1 MFDSVEYDVVGSS
14 ELKDPE
20 CEEGFDSVSDS
31 DIDMIVNWDDVERV
45 VKRSGCKSTNLSIR
59 EMVIETWS
67 EIEGTEADLERFYLG
82 RCFHFLGYHVQITPL
97 DSRTQGRDV
106 TENDHSYF
114 LLFLYYLPFSSPI
127 HTTDCRLML
136 GPELYSTYQILN
148 QNYIVHILYI

>member
-1 MFDSVEYDVVGSS
+1 MERDRRYRGGFRKILLGS
-14 ELKDPE
+14 L
-20 CEEGFDSVSDS
+20 
-31 DIDMIVNWDDVERV
+31 
-45 VKRSGCKSTNLSIR
+45 LSFSR
-59 EMVIETWS
+59 PV
-67 EIEGTEADLERFYLG
+67 
-82 RCFHFLGYHVQITPL
+82 GYHVQITPL

-148 QNYIVHILYI
+148 QNYLVHILYI